1 MNDGV
6 NGTEGVL
13 EVLQEKK
20 VQVTGARGRDA
31 ERAGAA
37 SCIRQARGC
46 RHQPTTTKLCEDSG
60 AFETAWLP
68 AASRRSHA
76 QFTVRLR
83 APSAMG
89 CFRRRWDR
97 VETHVDAQ

>member
-1 MNDGV
+1 MP
-6 NGTEGVL
+6 
-13 EVLQEKK
+13 
-20 VQVTGARGRDA
+20 RG
-31 ERAGAA
+31 
-37 SCIRQARGC
+37 QARPHVFV
-46 RHQPTTTKLCEDSG
+46 RHAAVDTNPQPTKLCEDSG